1 MKFYIVSTYQKGN
14 IIIRARNKNDAIEK
28 CNDDDL
34 DIIDI
39 VLLSTYYNKNY
50 CDEPMIIGEI
60 Y

>member
-1 MKFYIVSTYQKGN
+1 MKFYVVSTYQKGN

-50 CDEPMIIGEI
+50 CDEAMIIGEI

>member
-1 MKFYIVSTYQKGN
+1 MKFYVVSTYQKGN
-14 IIIRARNKNDAIEK
+14 IIIRARNKNDVIEK

-50 CDEPMIIGEI
+50 CDEAMIIGEI